1 MNDPL
6 LAIVSVV
13 VTWWLSTGVVLRV
26 VWLPPATHRASVAVV
41 SALALVAGYG
51 VWWASTVETVG
62 AAYLGFGC
70 ALTVWAWHEVTFL
83 LGVITGPRKLACA
96 PEAAGW
102 SRFRDATAAII
113 HHELALAL
121 TAVVLVALTWGA
133 PNQVATW
140 TFLVL
145 WAMRLSAKLN
155 VFVGVRNLAEDF
167 VPPHLRYLTSYFRR
181 SRFSVLVAVSVVA
194 ASAALVPLARVAS
207 SMDANEFTSIGHTL
221 VATILALGIVEHVF
235 LAFPLPDA
243 VLWRWIVRNDR
254 SIGGTARSERCPSTG

>member
-1 MNDPL
+1 MSDL
-6 LAIVSVV
+6 VLAIVSVV

-26 VWLPPATHRASVAVV
+26 VWLPRTMHRASVAIV
-41 SALALVAGYG
+41 SVLALVAMVG
-51 VWWASTVETVG
+51 VRWASAEQTVG

-70 ALTVWAWHEVTFL
+70 ALAVWAWHEVTFL
-83 LGVITGPRKLACA
+83 LGVVTGPRKLACPPGA
-96 PEAAGW
+96 TGW
-102 SRFRDATAAII
+102 PRFRDATATVI

-121 TAVVLVALTWGA
+121 TAVALVALTWGA

-140 TFLVL
+140 SFLVL

-181 SRFSVLVAVSVVA
+181 ARFSPLTPVSVVA
-194 ASAALVPLARVAS
+194 ASLVLVPLATTALS
-207 SMDANEFTSIGHTL
+207 TSAGEAAVVSHAL
-221 VATILALGIVEHVF
+221 VATLLGLGIVEHVF

-243 VLWRWIVRNDR
+243 VLWRWIVPTERPL
-254 SIGGTARSERCPSTG
+254 ARAAQPPRCPTTV